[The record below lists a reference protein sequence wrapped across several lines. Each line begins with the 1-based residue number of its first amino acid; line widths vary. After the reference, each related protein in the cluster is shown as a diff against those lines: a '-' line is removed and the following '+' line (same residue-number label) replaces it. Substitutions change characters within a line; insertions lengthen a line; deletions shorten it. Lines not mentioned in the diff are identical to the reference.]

1 MIRRKIRGG
10 FLGRPADEKNA
21 VIEGKCRAIDDCL
34 NRGRRVAEPLQAQLV
49 VYAFVG
55 AAVFRGNGRT
65 VGTMF

>member
-1 MIRRKIRGG
+1 MIRRKSRGG
-10 FLGRPADEKNA
+10 FLGRLADEKNA
-21 VIEGKCRAIDDCL
+21 VIEGKCRAVDDCL

-55 AAVFRGNGRT
+55 AAVFRGKGRT